1 VKLPIPEEGLVIRY
15 SYLWHAE
22 CREGREEGV
31 KDRPCAIILAVE
43 GRDPDKRRRVLVL
56 PITHTQPDSNIPS
69 LEIPAVTKKRLGLDE
84 ARSWVI
90 LSESNEFLWPGPD
103 LRRVRGEDDG
113 SVAYGFLPPKFYN
126 ELRRRFVAL
135 ARASKS
141 VIVKR
146 TE

>member
-1 VKLPIPEEGLVIRY
+1 MTLPTPEEGLVIRY

-22 CREGREEGV
+22 YREGHEEGV
-31 KDRPCAIILAVE
+31 KDRPCAIILAVAN
-43 GRDPDKRRRVLVL
+43 RDYDKRQRVVVL
-56 PITHTQPDSNIPS
+56 PITHSQPAPNTPA
-69 LEIPAVTKKRLGLDE
+69 LEIPAVTKNRLGLDDD
-84 ARSWVI
+84 RSWVI

-103 LRRVRGEDDG
+103 LRRVRGQDDS

-135 ARASKS
+135 VRASKS